1 MYQTSENYQSKVYQ
15 ASTRHLLEIY
25 INDTKISSKYILDCN
40 LTNTLFSNDE
50 FCLGGVTSQAV
61 ELKLYKTAI
70 PDTIQSIYIQTGIGE
85 ETIPIGYF
93 NIEEISKEDDYTV
106 TLKLLDNMIKF
117 EQNYDGS
124 HLNYPCTLMEVLQD
138 ICSKAGVDLG
148 VTSFL
153 NMDNV
158 VSVYDNTLSSRTYIS
173 YIAEQAGGFA
183 SIGRDGK
190 LYIKTIGQDK
200 AELPLKYFQ
209 NFKWGEKFTLTR
221 VKYEDGVQLFEKGNE
236 LGNTLYINQNNL
248 YITNQEQID
257 NIYEKLSGLELY
269 SFEGSSI
276 IDPAL
281 DIGDIIIVEGKYI
294 IYQGSSHYIGK
305 FKADISSKIQ
315 CKEKEETMIRTPSQ
329 SVINRRVQSQID
341 QEAQKITLLTE
352 KTEQADLSIDTIS
365 HSIAELNEEIDG
377 ITMTV
382 GETVSKLNNDYL
394 TAEQIE
400 AENNTIKEG
409 LDIIKQQQSKMEL
422 TSEGLQ
428 VQIDSIWT
436 EGVENVKNTLVRI
449 DQDGIK
455 VSKGEE
461 FSSLLNDTRSVFK
474 II

>member
-15 ASTRHLLEIY
+15 ASTRHLLDIY

-50 FCLGGVTSQAV
+50 ICLGGVTSQAV

-85 ETIPIGYF
+85 EIIPIGYF
-93 NIEEISKEDDYTV
+93 NVEEISKEDDYTV

-281 DIGDIIIVEGKYI
+281 DIGDLLLIDGKYV
-294 IYQGSSHYIGK
+294 IYQGSSEYKGK
-305 FKADISSKIQ
+305 FKANISSKIQ
-315 CKEKEETMIRTPSQ
+315 GKEKEETMSRTPSQ
-329 SVINRRVQSQID
+329 KTINRRVQSQID
-341 QEAQKITLLTE
+341 QAEGKINQLVEETSEYEAKFAKQ
-352 KTEQADLSIDTIS
+352 EQSIDS
-365 HSIAELNEEIDG
+365 
-377 ITMTV
+377 
-382 GETVSKLNNDYL
+382 
-394 TAEQIE
+394 
-400 AENNTIKEG
+400 
-409 LDIIKQQQSKMEL
+409 IKQQVSSAANYKREIC
-422 TSEGLQ
+422 G
-428 VQIDSIWT
+428 VT
-436 EGVENVKNTLVRI
+436 EVYIPDAKKANALKVEVKGNKTYASDLHPRNN
-449 DQDGIK
+449 
-455 VSKGEE
+455 
-461 FSSLLNDTRSVFK
+461 LYPRANLNPN
-474 II
+474 